1 MKTAHAIHL
10 AGSAAALAKLLGIT
24 PSAIS
29 QWGEEVPPLRM
40 YELRDRKPEWFDPT
54 KSPAAQPA

>member
-1 MKTAHAIHL
+1 MKTDHAIQL

-29 QWGEEVPPLRM
+29 QWGAEVPPLRA
-40 YELRDRKPEWFDPT
+40 YELKELKPEWFQ
-54 KSPAAQPA
+54 AQPA